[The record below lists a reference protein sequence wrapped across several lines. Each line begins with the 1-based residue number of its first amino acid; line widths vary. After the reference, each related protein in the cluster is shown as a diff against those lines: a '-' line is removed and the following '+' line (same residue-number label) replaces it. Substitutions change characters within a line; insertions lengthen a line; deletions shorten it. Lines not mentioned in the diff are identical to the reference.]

1 MTQLFTG
8 VLLALAAV
16 SLGLRTTSVLI
27 PRVHPLIRLLA
38 SSVIGTVFVMV
49 TLQISDSY
57 HVHDLGLG
65 LLVSLAPVGV
75 FDLVKWWYR
84 YRRSSVTPPR

>member
-1 MTQLFTG
+1 MTVVLVG

-16 SLGLRTTSVLI
+16 SLGLRTTSLLI
-27 PRVHPLIRLLA
+27 PRVHPLFRLAA
-38 SSVIGTVFVMV
+38 SSLIGTILVLA
-49 TLQISDSY
+49 TLQICDRY

-75 FDLVKWWYR
+75 FDLAKWWYR
-84 YRRSSVTPPR
+84 RKG